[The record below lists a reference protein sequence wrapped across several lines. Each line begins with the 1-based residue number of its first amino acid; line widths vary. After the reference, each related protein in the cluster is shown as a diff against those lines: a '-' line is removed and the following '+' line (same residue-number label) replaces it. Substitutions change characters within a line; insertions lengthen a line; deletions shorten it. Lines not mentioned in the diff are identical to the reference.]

1 MQRIAS
7 RHNERLRDVARLI
20 ASSRERRKSR
30 RCVLEGAHLIEVYA
44 TRVGP
49 PETLVVVDD
58 AVDDPAIAALI
69 ARVPSAH
76 ALLVSRALFEEI
88 GSMPAD
94 VGVLAVVEPPSARGA
109 STAADFCLLLE
120 DVQDPGNVGTMIR
133 TAAAAGADQVILSRH
148 CAFAWS
154 PKALRAGQGAHFL
167 TTLIEGVDAH
177 AWAHAFRNGGGR
189 VVASVVNGASSLY
202 DVDLRGRVAL
212 AIGSEGQ
219 GLSRELVALSDQ
231 QVTIPM
237 AKGSESLNAAA
248 AAAVLL
254 FEVVRQRY
262 ARPRP
267 P

>member
-30 RCVLEGAHLIEVYA
+30 RCVLEGAHLIEVYVE
-44 TRVGP
+44 RVGA
-49 PETLVVVDD
+49 PETLVVVD
-58 AVDDPAIAALI
+58 AALNDPAIAALTSRI
-69 ARVPSAH
+69 PSSH
-76 ALLVSRALFEEI
+76 ALLVSRTLFEEVA
-88 GSMPAD
+88 SMPAD

-109 STAADFCLLLE
+109 SSPGDFCLLLE

-167 TTLIEGVDAH
+167 TTLVEGVDAH
-177 AWAHAFRNGGGR
+177 VWVHDFRNAGGR
-189 VVASVVNGASSLY
+189 VVASVVKGASSLY
-202 DVDLRGRVAL
+202 DADLRGRVAL

-219 GLSRELVALSDQ
+219 GLSRELVALTDH

-237 AKGSESLNAAA
+237 AQGSESLNAAA

-254 FEVVRQRY
+254 FEAVRQRR
-262 ARPRP
+262 ARP
-267 P
+267 